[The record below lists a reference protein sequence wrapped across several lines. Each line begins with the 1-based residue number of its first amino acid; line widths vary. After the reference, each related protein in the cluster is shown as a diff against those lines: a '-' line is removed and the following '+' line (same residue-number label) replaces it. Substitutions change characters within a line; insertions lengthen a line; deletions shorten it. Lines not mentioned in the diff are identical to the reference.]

1 VDSEQTASR
10 GSGKQLLGNLVLAL
24 VVLACSFAAAE
35 LAVRLLYK
43 NKTVLFPRYH
53 TDYRYGNYTIRGIR
67 PNVEFWH
74 TSVDGTWKF
83 VTNSRGF
90 RSTREF
96 TYAKP
101 ANTLR
106 VLSLGDSHTQGYEVH
121 QDLTFSAVL
130 ERYLKHRKINTEA
143 INTGVSGF
151 STAEELVLLE
161 NEGVKYNPDVV
172 VLGFFANDFEDNLKA
187 GLFGLDAQNRLVEKK
202 YEYVPGVGIQNFI
215 YAIPGVPWLSEN
227 SYFYSLLFNNVW
239 NYFKQLLADS
249 ARKQAASEGETPT
262 ATAAFE
268 YAVPT
273 GAPISESQIA
283 LTAALIE
290 RMHKFC
296 EDRGIRFILV
306 DIPTLNG
313 PYRYQ
318 SSLPPALVE
327 RLTKARIEYISSQDL
342 LKDFD
347 GTAEMHR
354 LHGDHHITEFTH
366 TLLGAE
372 LGKRLL
378 TSRTVKAH

>member
-1 VDSEQTASR
+1 MDGEQTASPR
-10 GSGKQLLGNLVLAL
+10 SGRQLLGNLVLAL
-24 VVLACSFAAAE
+24 SVFACAFAAAE
-35 LAVRLLYK
+35 FAVRLLYK

-67 PNVEFWH
+67 PHAEFWH
-74 TSVDGTWKF
+74 TSADGAWKF

-130 ERYLKHRKINTEA
+130 ERYLKNHKINAEA

-202 YEYVPGVGIQNFI
+202 YEHVPGVGVQNFI

-239 NYFKQLLADS
+239 NYFKQLLAES
-249 ARKQAASEGETPT
+249 ARKQADPKEQAS
-262 ATAAFE
+262 TAAFE

-290 RMHKFC
+290 RMHRLC

-306 DIPTLNG
+306 DIPTVKA

-318 SSLPPALVE
+318 SSLPPALIE
-327 RLTKARIEYISSQDL
+327 RLSKAGIEYISSQVL
-342 LKDFD
+342 LKEFD
-347 GTAEMHR
+347 GAAEIHR

-366 TLLGAE
+366 TLLGTE

-378 TSRTVKAH
+378 ATRTAKAR

>member
-1 VDSEQTASR
+1 VDGEQTAGPR
-10 GSGKQLLGNLVLAL
+10 SGRQLLGNLVLAL
-24 VVLACSFAAAE
+24 FVLACALAAAE
-35 LAVRLLYK
+35 FAVRMLYK

-53 TDYRYGNYTIRGIR
+53 TDYRYGDYTIRGIR
-67 PNVEFWH
+67 PNAEFWH

-90 RSTREF
+90 RNKREF

-130 ERYLKHRKINTEA
+130 ERYLKNHKINAEA

-187 GLFGLDAQNRLVEKK
+187 GLFGLDAQNRLVDKK
-202 YEYVPGVGIQNFI
+202 YEHVPGVGVQNFI

-239 NYFKQLLADS
+239 NYFKQLLAES
-249 ARKQAASEGETPT
+249 ARKQAGSKEEPSTT
-262 ATAAFE
+262 APFE

-273 GAPISESQIA
+273 GAPISASQIA

-296 EDRGIRFILV
+296 EDRGIRFLLI
-306 DIPTLNG
+306 DIPTLKT

-318 SSLPPALVE
+318 SSLPPALAE
-327 RLTKARIEYISSQDL
+327 RLSKAHIEYISSEVL

-347 GTAEMHR
+347 GTAEIHR

-372 LGKRLL
+372 IGKRLIAG
-378 TSRTVKAH
+378 RNVKAQ